1 MRRISITTLFLI
13 VAFQISTIADTT
25 IVNTTMGISAYLPS
39 NWIATQVSDSHV
51 TFNDTTFTYNSQ
63 IVIKKH
69 NINVTDYPSATNW
82 TRAHFIAYLMVV
94 QYSYDPFGAILYFDS
109 TSNSQQ
115 DSLWAPEA
123 FSEFYTID
131 TSLGSWNE
139 YMSFTE
145 SGSCGY
151 ELYAIGDTTDMKQN
165 IGTYM
170 AIIRL
175 IQIENKSSQI
185 TIANK
190 IPLRKTIVPAQNTIS
205 PSVIYNLMGK
215 RCLSVTNGPNGIYY
229 KPSAASLQ
237 IKVK

>member
-1 MRRISITTLFLI
+1 MQKISLTAFFLI
-13 VAFQISTIADTT
+13 VTFQIGTIADTT
-25 IVNTTMGISAYLPS
+25 IVNSTMGFSAYLPD
-39 NWIATQVSDSHV
+39 NWVATQVSDSHV
-51 TFNDTTFTYNSQ
+51 TFNDTKFTYNSQ

-69 NINVTDYPSATNW
+69 NINVVDFPLATNW

-94 QYSYDPFGAILYFDS
+94 NYSYDPFGTILYFDS

-139 YMSFTE
+139 YMRFTE
-145 SGSCGY
+145 SGTSGY
-151 ELYAIGDTTDMKQN
+151 ELYAIGDTADMKQN
-165 IGTYM
+165 IGMYM

-175 IQIENKSSQI
+175 IQIENKSSPV

-190 IPLRKTIVPAQNTIS
+190 PSLRKTIIPKSSIIS
-205 PSVIYNLMGK
+205 SPVTYNLLGK
-215 RCLSVTNGPNGIYY
+215 RGLSGTSSPNGIYY
-229 KPSAASLQ
+229 RPSAAALQ
-237 IKVK
+237 IQVK